1 MNSSK
6 SAPAHIA
13 SLQSFHTTVKTG
25 IRTTLVLRPTVTN
38 GSPHCTVSGGFPVPV
53 KSAESLAPGKVVATK
68 GGKDGNIQNVGTSF
82 QISCA
87 PYPDSFADFLG
98 IE

>member
-1 MNSSK
+1 
-6 SAPAHIA
+6 
-13 SLQSFHTTVKTG
+13 
-25 IRTTLVLRPTVTN
+25 
-38 GSPHCTVSGGFPVPV
+38 VSGGFPVPV